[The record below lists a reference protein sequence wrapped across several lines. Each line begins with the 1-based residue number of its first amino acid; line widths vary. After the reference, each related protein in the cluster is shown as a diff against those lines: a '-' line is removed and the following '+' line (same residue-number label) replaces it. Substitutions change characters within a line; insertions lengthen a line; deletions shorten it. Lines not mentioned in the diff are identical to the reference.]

1 MTVGTTTVKYANFPL
16 QPPEWRLHSGFA
28 GTGKIRGLLPWIY
41 LHFTQCSPCEK
52 QGEFAF
58 IAGTSAINAQ
68 ISPCNLRSGG
78 CIPASLE
85 PGKFA
90 GCSPG
95 YTCIYRRNIGDKRSN
110 FPLKPPDWGFAP
122 CPRAPSTVEVLL
134 KGEYCITR
142 CKFSGTSKW
151 NPGHARPHLIRGSPS
166 PLMTILA
173 LRVLSKSAYT
183 HMRCKKRAGGKK
195 EGRGE
200 KILKKNP

>member
-1 MTVGTTTVKYANFPL
+1 MTVGTTTVKYANFLFQSPDWGL
-16 QPPEWRLHSGFA
+16 NSGFA
-28 GTGKIRGLLPWIY
+28 GTGKIRGLLPWIH

-78 CIPASLE
+78 CIPASPE

-110 FPLKPPDWGFAP
+110 FPLQPPDWGFAP
-122 CPRAPSTVEVLL
+122 CPGHPQQRKYCL
-134 KGEYCITR
+134 KGNT
-142 CKFSGTSKW
+142 
-151 NPGHARPHLIRGSPS
+151 
-166 PLMTILA
+166 A
-173 LRVLSKSAYT
+173 LRAVNFRVPPNGTLVT
-183 HMRCKKRAGGKK
+183 RDR
-195 EGRGE
+195 
-200 KILKKNP
+200 I